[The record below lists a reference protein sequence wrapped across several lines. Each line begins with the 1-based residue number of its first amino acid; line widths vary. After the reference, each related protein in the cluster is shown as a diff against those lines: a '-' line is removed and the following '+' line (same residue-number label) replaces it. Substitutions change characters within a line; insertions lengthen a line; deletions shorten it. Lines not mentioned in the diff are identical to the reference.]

1 MIQLRFR
8 LGKKEDG
15 KTEAAVMSPYICND
29 RYTERDSARHFT
41 SRRFGAC
48 ASFYIC
54 GHLHSRANVL
64 GTYNALDGG
73 FYANSFQK

>member
-29 RYTERDSARHFT
+29 RYTERDSAWHFM
-41 SRRFGAC
+41 SRRFGA
-48 ASFYIC
+48 
-54 GHLHSRANVL
+54 
-64 GTYNALDGG
+64 
-73 FYANSFQK
+73 